1 MPKPERLPNAILENV
16 RLGFRNF
23 AGKEDQYNREG
34 DRNFAIFFDD
44 ENRRVAE
51 ALQADGYNIKMTRM
65 RDDIED
71 YEPVPFLKVKVSYKV
86 RAPKIFLVTK
96 RGKTPIGEG
105 EVSMLDWVEY
115 TNVDVVINPYYYEMN
130 GGGITAYL
138 QSMYITIVEDA
149 LDEKYGDTPTVGTV
163 MSKPSFSYDDGE

>member
-1 MPKPERLPNAILENV
+1 MPNNDRLPNAILENV

-44 ENRRVAE
+44 ARIAE
-51 ALQADGYNIKMTRM
+51 ALARDGYNIRWTKDRP
-65 RDDIED
+65 DVED
-71 YEPVPFLKVKVSYKV
+71 YEPAPYLKVKVSYKT
-86 RAPKIFLVTK
+86 RAPKIYLVTK

-115 TNVDVVINPYYYEMN
+115 TNVDVVINPYRYEIN
-130 GGGITAYL
+130 GGGIAAYL

-149 LDEKYGDTPTVGTV
+149 LDEKYGDTPTIGNVV
-163 MSKPSFSYDDGE
+163 SAPSFGSYDDE